1 MSFVTDDYKKAKKG
15 NRAAFNNWI
24 EPQLPTFG
32 RLAFQLGVPLKELP
46 NFQLLC
52 LQQFQKEL
60 YQMDENQATVRLYQL
75 MVERLSLHK
84 TQVANRE
91 EPDVL
96 GFEEDIELH
105 KELQNLVTDQR
116 IAIVFTYFHTNSF
129 PTTSILIPKTEKE
142 IEELITAGMQTLQEK
157 LNLDHLQLK
166 QRFSMLDKSYQR
178 FTPPVPLAQE
188 SDNSTIEVASEKSK
202 PNPVS
207 QPVRKKTSFM
217 LGAAFLFLATVV
229 GVSFAM
235 NEQPID
241 SGKSTEQQQPETIT
255 DEKLAEWREQ
265 YEDIKKTSPGRLG
278 ISAEQY
284 EKLDYVERA
293 DEEMELVFSKEK
305 VNSLKNNP
313 LEMEATVNR
322 LFRKIETPQGMV
334 EALSRHSML
343 AAETEEFLIDYSVK
357 TDELRGYVD
366 ELLIKYQS
374 ELKGIVVMEQL
385 SSEKLIAQ
393 SHNYPEE
400 VHLVAKAL
408 AEYNLMIIPHPN
420 KERFR
425 AIRSVNPLYG
435 QNLINSDPYAFQYL
449 SWLAGDPYMDD
460 SGFLWSLEQV
470 TEQLLAM
477 EQALLEEG
485 IDSSLFDAVDV
496 TYQQMFWQLVKGSEN
511 TMIFD
516 DNGTVKL
523 EYRDAWNRIASSNP
537 MAYIILPILKE
548 MEASNWTASKSYDEL
563 EFHHLSDAV
572 DMEKSGE
579 LANKLPNGN
588 LAIED
593 ELVDMKEFN
602 YSRIKDL
609 YNSFKTSYDLQL
621 LAGVPP
627 LDVLFMYHY
636 ANLIKDPKTQWYL
649 LADSPFKP
657 TLETYVQEWQP
668 IPELTEKA
676 RWVELSAESFRQRIK
691 EKVYIYPQVNMD
703 EFEER
708 MDLLLVTEKDQIW
721 QIDYR
726 HFEDY
731 DLLDTNQQ
739 FVQRVEN
746 LYQAFAVDH
755 EQKHL
760 ENAKPGEIA
769 GVFFKAVEQQ
779 DIPTVKQ
786 LMLGLDMGDEEFVT
800 FFEMHNLRPFS
811 ELAQLTFKTH
821 FAPFVSS
828 GHDGSIEIKYEL
840 NSHEGL
846 FQQHFFM
853 EKTKKGWRMANMNNY

>member
-1 MSFVTDDYKKAKKG
+1 MSSAIDDYKKAQNG
-15 NRAAFNNWI
+15 DDLAFNNWI
-24 EPQLPTFG
+24 EHKLPSFG
-32 RLAFQLGVPLKELP
+32 RLAFQLGVSVSELP
-46 NFQLLC
+46 TFQRLC
-52 LQQFQKEL
+52 LLEFQKQL
-60 YQMDENQATVRLYQL
+60 YQIEQNKAEVRLHQL
-75 MVERLSLHK
+75 MVEQLYQQKARAGNK
-84 TQVANRE
+84 E
-91 EPDVL
+91 EPNVL
-96 GFEEDIELH
+96 GFTEDMELH
-105 KELQNLVTDQR
+105 RELQNLEIDQR
-116 IAIVFTYFHTNSF
+116 IAIVFLYFHTASLS
-129 PTTSILIPKTEKE
+129 TTSGFIEKTEHQ
-142 IEELITAGMQTLQEK
+142 IEELVIAGMQILQEK
-157 LNLDHLQLK
+157 LNLDQLQLK
-166 QRFSMLDKSYQR
+166 QRLSMLEKSYQR

-188 SDNSTIEVASEKSK
+188 NDNSTIEVALEKSK
-202 PNPVS
+202 SSPIS
-207 QPVRKKTSFM
+207 QPVRKKTSFI

-322 LFRKIETPQGMV
+322 LLRKIETPQGMV

-357 TDELRGYVD
+357 TDELRRYVD

-385 SSEKLIAQ
+385 SSEKLMAQ

-470 TEQLLAM
+470 TEQLLSM

-496 TYQQMFWQLVKGSEN
+496 AYQQVFWQLVKGSEN

-516 DNGTVKL
+516 ENGTVKL

-593 ELVDMKEFN
+593 ELVDMKDFN

-636 ANLIKDPKTQWYL
+636 ANHIKDPKTQWYL
-649 LADSPFKP
+649 IADSPFKP

-676 RWVELSAESFRQRIK
+676 RWVELSAESFKQRIK

-708 MDLLLVTEKDQIW
+708 MDLLLVTEKDRIW

-726 HFEDY
+726 HFENY
-731 DLLDTNQQ
+731 DLLDANQQ

-746 LYQAFAVDH
+746 LYQAFAIDY

-769 GVFFKAVEQQ
+769 GVFFKAVEHQ

-786 LMLGLDMGDEEFVT
+786 LMPGLDMTDEELLSY
-800 FFEMHNLRPFS
+800 FEMYNLRPLS

-821 FAPFVSS
+821 FAPFVST
-828 GHDGSIEIKYEL
+828 GHEGSVEIEYEM
-840 NSHEGL
+840 NTHEGL

-853 EKTKKGWRMANMNNY
+853 EKTNKGWRMTAMNNY

>member
-1 MSFVTDDYKKAKKG
+1 
-15 NRAAFNNWI
+15 
-24 EPQLPTFG
+24 
-32 RLAFQLGVPLKELP
+32 
-46 NFQLLC
+46 
-52 LQQFQKEL
+52 
-60 YQMDENQATVRLYQL
+60 
-75 MVERLSLHK
+75 
-84 TQVANRE
+84 
-91 EPDVL
+91 
-96 GFEEDIELH
+96 
-105 KELQNLVTDQR
+105 
-116 IAIVFTYFHTNSF
+116 
-129 PTTSILIPKTEKE
+129 
-142 IEELITAGMQTLQEK
+142 
-157 LNLDHLQLK
+157 
-166 QRFSMLDKSYQR
+166 
-178 FTPPVPLAQE
+178 
-188 SDNSTIEVASEKSK
+188 
-202 PNPVS
+202 
-207 QPVRKKTSFM
+207 
-217 LGAAFLFLATVV
+217 
-229 GVSFAM
+229 
-235 NEQPID
+235 
-241 SGKSTEQQQPETIT
+241 
-255 DEKLAEWREQ
+255 
-265 YEDIKKTSPGRLG
+265 
-278 ISAEQY
+278 
-284 EKLDYVERA
+284 
-293 DEEMELVFSKEK
+293 
-305 VNSLKNNP
+305 
-313 LEMEATVNR
+313 
-322 LFRKIETPQGMV
+322 
-334 EALSRHSML
+334 
-343 AAETEEFLIDYSVK
+343 
-357 TDELRGYVD
+357 
-366 ELLIKYQS
+366 
-374 ELKGIVVMEQL
+374 
-385 SSEKLIAQ
+385 
-393 SHNYPEE
+393 
-400 VHLVAKAL
+400 
-408 AEYNLMIIPHPN
+408 
-420 KERFR
+420 
-425 AIRSVNPLYG
+425 
-435 QNLINSDPYAFQYL
+435 
-449 SWLAGDPYMDD
+449 MDD
-460 SGFLWSLEQV
+460 SEFLWSLEQV
-470 TEQLLAM
+470 TEQLLSM

-485 IDSSLFDAVDV
+485 IDSSLFDAVEV
-496 TYQQMFWQLVKGSEN
+496 AYQQVFWQLVKGSEN

-516 DNGTVKL
+516 ENGTGTVKL

-593 ELVDMKEFN
+593 ELVDMKDFN

-609 YNSFKTSYDLQL
+609 YNSFKTSYDLQM

-636 ANLIKDPKTQWYL
+636 ANHIKDPKTQWYL
-649 LADSPFKP
+649 IADSPFKP

-691 EKVYIYPQVNMD
+691 EKVYIYPQVNMN

-708 MDLLLVTEKDQIW
+708 MDLLLVTEKNQIW

-731 DLLDTNQQ
+731 DLLDANQQ

-779 DIPTVKQ
+779 DIPTVKR

-828 GHDGSIEIKYEL
+828 GHDGSVEIKYEL
-840 NSHEGL
+840 KSHEGL